1 MIIGLYKSQKEIIEC
16 RLLSLN
22 LGEGVSLG
30 SLIVRVVEN
39 WEFNSAL

>member
-1 MIIGLYKSQKEIIEC
+1 MIICLYKSQKEIIEC